1 MDGERLERLCRLV
14 ESLALIVE
22 RIARD
27 AARSDSREA
36 ELAQIREK
44 LRELRAEVSASLSA
58 PEERS

>member
-1 MDGERLERLCRLV
+1 MDGERLDRLCRLV
-14 ESLALIVE
+14 ESLAVIVE

-36 ELAQIREK
+36 ELVKIQEK
-44 LRELRAEVSASLSA
+44 LRELRAEVSGSLSV